1 MPFGME
7 LAVRYQVM
15 DQQNPPSPIV
25 AAMTVRENLLMLKVD
40 GQTAAPDQNDV
51 PVTPSGTTE
60 SSGAFKDDGVGA
72 CGMGAFG
79 TATFTQEL
87 IIVSST
93 GTRYKV
99 RTNLWALTG
108 KNGCGNMNNGFFGDI
123 NVTVAG
129 ANCP

>member
-25 AAMTVRENLLMLKVD
+25 ATMTLRENLLKRKVD
-40 GQTAAPDQNDV
+40 GQDAAPDQIDV
-51 PVTPSGTTE
+51 PVTTSGTTD
-60 SSGAFKDDGVGA
+60 SNGTFKDDGVGA
-72 CGMGAFG
+72 CGTGAFG

-87 IIVSST
+87 IIVSSN
-93 GTRYKV
+93 GARYKV

-108 KNGCGNMNNGFFGDI
+108 KSGCGNMNNSFLGDI
-123 NVTVAG
+123 NVTV
-129 ANCP
+129 NCP